1 MRLTVVG
8 CSGSHPGPE
17 SACSCYL
24 VEHDGFRLVLDLGNG
39 SLGPLQRFIDPSE
52 IDALYLSHLHGDH
65 WLDLV
70 PLAHVRRHQRDAEVR
85 VLPVMAPVAERG
97 RIAGAFGR
105 PASELDDVFAFTDP
119 AEGMIGPFEVKLI
132 RTVHPVETHA
142 IRLTAGGKSLVYTAD
157 TGPFPELAGFAHHA
171 DLLLAEA
178 GFSEDYEHPP
188 DMHLTGADAGRL
200 AADAAVRNLVITHV
214 APWDE
219 PMSALATASRI
230 YRGPATLTHPGA
242 VYDLSAS
249 RSNPG

>member
-39 SLGPLQRFIDPSE
+39 SLGPLQRFIKPSE
-52 IDALYLSHLHGDH
+52 MDALYLSHMHGDH

-97 RIAGAFGR
+97 RIAGAFGH
-105 PASELDDVFAFTDP
+105 PASDLDDVFAFADP
-119 AEGMIGPFEVKLI
+119 ADGMIGPFDVTLI

-142 IRLTAGGKSLVYTAD
+142 IRLSAGGKTLVYTAD
-157 TGPFPELAGFAHHA
+157 TGPFAELADFAHDA

-178 GFSEDYEHPP
+178 GFSDDYEHPP

-200 AADAAVRNLVITHV
+200 ASDATVRSLVITHV
-214 APWDE
+214 APWDD
-219 PMSALATASRI
+219 PVTALATASRTFG
-230 YRGPATLTHPGA
+230 GPVTLTHPGA
-242 VYDLSAS
+242 VYDLSAAHDVA
-249 RSNPG
+249 G

>member
-8 CSGSHPGPE
+8 CSGSHPGPDA
-17 SACSCYL
+17 ACACYL

-70 PLAHVRRHQRDAEVR
+70 PLAHVRRYQRDGEVR

-97 RIAGAFGR
+97 RIAGAFGH
-105 PASELDDVFAFTDP
+105 PASALNDVYSFMDP
-119 AEGMIGPFEVKLI
+119 ADGVIGPFAINLI

-142 IRLTAGGKSLVYTAD
+142 IRVTVGGTSLVYTAD
-157 TGPFPELAGFAHHA
+157 TGPFPALAEFAYGA

-178 GFSEDYEHPP
+178 GFPDGRDNPP
-188 DMHLTGADAGRL
+188 AMHLTGSDDGRL
-200 AADAAVRNLVITHV
+200 AAEAEVGQLVITHV

-219 PMSALATASRI
+219 PLTALAIASDI
-230 YRGPATLTHPGA
+230 FGGTTSLAYPGA
-242 VYDLSAS
+242 VYEV
-249 RSNPG
+249 